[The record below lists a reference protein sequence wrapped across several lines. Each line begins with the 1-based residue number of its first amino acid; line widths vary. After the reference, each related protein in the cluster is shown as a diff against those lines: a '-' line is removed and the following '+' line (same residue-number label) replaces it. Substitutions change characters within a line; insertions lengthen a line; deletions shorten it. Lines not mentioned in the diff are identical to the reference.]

1 MYINVSF
8 FSSYVDLWVLA
19 AVPASNY
26 HTFIIRAM
34 GCNLA
39 HGEAQLVNCL
49 ESKPA
54 E

>member
-8 FSSYVDLWVLA
+8 FSSYMDLWVLA
-19 AVPASNY
+19 AVSASNF
-26 HTFIIRAM
+26 HTCIKGAT

-39 HGEAQLVNCL
+39 RGETQLVNCL
-49 ESKPA
+49 ETKPA